1 MKTGNVLLGLAVAAL
16 SILAK
21 PATAQTAQDM
31 EACRGGDAISSD
43 QVIKGCDAV
52 IAANNL
58 GGENISLAYTKKITA
73 AYRSKGQHD
82 LAMGDCS
89 KAIEMDPHA
98 MQALYIRGAEYEA
111 RGDLDRAM
119 ADYDSVIAINASNFD
134 ALNRRAWINVKKKQY
149 DRAIAD
155 LTQAAESNDD
165 AIASSDTSLTRIT
178 IFGNRCWVRA
188 LAGQFDDALSD
199 CNAALAQEISV
210 GLLDDRGF
218 VYFQM
223 GQFDKAIGQ
232 YNAALRVEPQS
243 AQSLLA
249 RGLAELKNNQRAKG
263 DADIAAA
270 KALQPDIAEQLA
282 ALGLQ

>member
-1 MKTGNVLLGLAVAAL
+1 MKTAITIAGLVLAAL
-16 SILAK
+16 VVLAL
-21 PATAQTAQDM
+21 PATAQTSQDM
-31 EACRGGDAISSD
+31 EACRGGDAISAD
-43 QVIKGCDAV
+43 QEIKGCGAV
-52 IAANNL
+52 IAANNF
-58 GGENISLAYTKKITA
+58 GGENISLAYTKRCA

-82 LAMGDCS
+82 LAMADCS
-89 KAIEMDPHA
+89 KAIEIDPRA
-98 MQALYIRGAEYEA
+98 MQALYIRGAEYEGM
-111 RGDLDRAM
+111 GDLDRAQ
-119 ADYDSVIAINASNFD
+119 ADYDSVIAINPSNFD
-134 ALNRRAWINVKKKQY
+134 ALNRRAWIHVRKKQY
-149 DRAIAD
+149 DQAIAD

-165 AIASSDTSLTRIT
+165 GTASSDTALTRIT

-218 VYFQM
+218 LYFRM

-249 RGLAELKNNQRAKG
+249 RGLAELKNKQRPKG

-270 KALQPDIAEQLA
+270 KAIQPDIADQLA
-282 ALGLQ
+282 AVGLQ